1 MDLHLGSLQYL
12 KLKNFEEEVRAHRDL
27 DGFLAQASIILNE
40 TATSLDDVLR
50 TMLNR
55 FAQDPNHAEPDC
67 DLDLLMAKL
76 FTDAG
81 APTESKGKASSLPC
95 HVTVLP
101 AQLTLLYSFLRPQST
116 CSRIPSRESPPP
128 STGCST
134 SSHGSASCELPLPPP
149 RPVPYCYP
157 GVTRGSHV
165 PAETNLHTRGT
176 TVAPPL

>member
-1 MDLHLGSLQYL
+1 MHPHLGSLQYL

-50 TMLNR
+50 TMLSR
-55 FAQDPNHAEPDC
+55 FAQDPNHAEPDY

-81 APTESKGKASSLPC
+81 APTESKGKASSLPG
-95 HVTVLP
+95 HVTALP
-101 AQLTLLYSFLRPQST
+101 AGWLTLLYPFFRPQST

-128 STGCST
+128 SEGCST

-149 RPVPYCYP
+149 HLLPFCYP
-157 GVTRGSHV
+157 GASQGSHV
-165 PAETNLHTRGT
+165 PAETNLHTM
-176 TVAPPL
+176 A

>member
-1 MDLHLGSLQYL
+1 MGRDVHRPLQRACGGKRDNGLPQRLCGLYLVSLQYL

-81 APTESKGKASSLPC
+81 APMESKGEALPLPWP
-95 HVTVLP
+95 VTVWLG
-101 AQLTLLYSFLRPQST
+101 QLTVLCPFLRPQST
-116 CSRIPSRESPPP
+116 CCQTLSRESPPL
-128 STGCST
+128 SEGSST
-134 SSHGSASCELPLPPP
+134 SSRGSASCELP
-149 RPVPYCYP
+149 
-157 GVTRGSHV
+157 S
-165 PAETNLHTRGT
+165 
-176 TVAPPL
+176 